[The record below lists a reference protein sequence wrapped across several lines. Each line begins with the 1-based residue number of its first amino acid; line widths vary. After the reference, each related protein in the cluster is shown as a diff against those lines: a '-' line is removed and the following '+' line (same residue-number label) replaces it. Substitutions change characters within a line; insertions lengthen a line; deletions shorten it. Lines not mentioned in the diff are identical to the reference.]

1 MMKNFLNNSF
11 VGFVSGL
18 VSAMVLYFI
27 FTFVRQQGIELDDQ
41 FKYTL
46 YRLMVWGG
54 VWAILFALPLSKN
67 ILLKSSVIGLAVI
80 FFNFLVLMP
89 LSGKGI
95 FASNA
100 GVEVFVMNIVF
111 NYLWALLTGFI
122 YKSVS
127 LK

>member
-18 VSAMVLYFI
+18 ISAMVLYFI
-27 FTFVRQQGIELDDQ
+27 FTFVRQQGIELNDQ

-67 ILLKSSVIGLAVI
+67 ILFKSSIIGLAVI

-111 NYLWALLTGFI
+111 NYLWALLAGFI

-127 LK
+127 PK

>member
-1 MMKNFLNNSF
+1 MKNFLNNSF

-18 VSAMVLYFI
+18 ISAMVLYFI

-111 NYLWALLTGFI
+111 NYLWALLAGFI

>member
-1 MMKNFLNNSF
+1 MKSFLNKIF

-18 VSAMVLYFI
+18 ISAMVLYFI
-27 FTFVRQQGIELDDQ
+27 FTFIRQQGIELNDQ

-54 VWAILFALPLSKN
+54 VWAILFALPLTKN
-67 ILLKSSVIGLAVI
+67 IFFKSSIVGLAVI
-80 FFNFLVLMP
+80 FFNFIVLMP
-89 LSGKGI
+89 LSGKGL

-111 NYLWALLTGFI
+111 NYLWALLAGII
-122 YKSVS
+122 YKTVAVS
-127 LK
+127 K

>member
-18 VSAMVLYFI
+18 ISAMVLYFI
-27 FTFVRQQGIELDDQ
+27 FTFVRQQGIELNDQ

-67 ILLKSSVIGLAVI
+67 ILFKSSIIGLAVI

-100 GVEVFVMNIVF
+100 GVSFRH
-111 NYLWALLTGFI
+111 
-122 YKSVS
+122 
-127 LK
+127 